1 MGSLLEHAHRGYHLP
16 SLISGQVTLP
26 STVADEGANG
36 TFEVAPSHSVPV
48 TPGSIEKTLS
58 KMDIRKAAVDRIT
71 PTFSQLYDQGHFGRK
86 STTLASPGG
95 LLDLLVVD
103 GQAGDISRPAV
114 SDLVLYQELRGGS
127 RLNCDFGEGKQTFTV
142 QRGTLVLAPPDTA
155 IANTADAA
163 HRVRSIA
170 FPLMQWS
177 SFIDQATDGKIS
189 FSRSFRYGKLPDSP
203 AIRTSLQNLWSICD
217 LEGAPS
223 NLLAR
228 AAGCQIIAELCRLGG
243 VPLESPKGGL
253 ASWAERRSKELIH
266 TCLSQDI
273 SLDFLAS
280 EVQLSPYHFSRM
292 FKRSVGLS
300 PRAYLS
306 KIRIEKAC
314 ELLEFTNM
322 SILDISLEVGYSSSQ
337 CFSKIFFQHMHVRPS
352 DYRRA
357 IRFSIGSA

>member
-1 MGSLLEHAHRGYHLP
+1 MEHLRSLPQIGCPHLEAAFDR
-16 SLISGQVTLP
+16 TL
-26 STVADEGANG
+26 G
-36 TFEVAPSHSVPV
+36 TMA
-48 TPGSIEKTLS
+48 
-58 KMDIRKAAVDRIT
+58 IRKAAADSMT

-95 LLDLLVVD
+95 LLDLLLVD

-170 FPLMQWS
+170 FPLMHWS
-177 SFIDQATDGKIS
+177 SFIDQATDGKVS

-203 AIRTSLQNLWSICD
+203 AIRASLHNLWSIRD

-253 ASWAERRSKELIH
+253 APWAERRSKELIH
-266 TCLSQDI
+266 ACLSQDI
-273 SLDFLAS
+273 SLDLLAS

-314 ELLEFTNM
+314 ELLEFTDM
-322 SILDISLEVGYSSSQ
+322 PILNIAFKVGYSSSQ
-337 CFSKIFFQHMHVRPS
+337 CFAKIFFQHMNVRPS
-352 DYRRA
+352 DYRRTN
-357 IRFSIGSA
+357 RFSIGRGVCQR